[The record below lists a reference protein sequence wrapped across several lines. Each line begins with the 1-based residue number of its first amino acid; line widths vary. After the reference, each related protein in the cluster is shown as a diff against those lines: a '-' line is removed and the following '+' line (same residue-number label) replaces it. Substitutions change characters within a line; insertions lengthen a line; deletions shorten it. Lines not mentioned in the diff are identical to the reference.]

1 MQAVASLLA
10 VAPSVEDLS
19 GHLMHAFEAT
29 VSEYWPTKQLLHLS
43 PALAIVPK
51 KPRSHW
57 QAVMSKAPVD
67 PAAVFELAGHGVHE
81 ALSTPSAYCPAGHCV
96 HLSVGSLIVPLEPAE
111 HWQSVTDL
119 LEVATVV
126 EPSGHGVHGVT
137 SVCALYCP
145 ISHAVHVSDG
155 AAIVPAHPAWHTQ
168 SDAAVQAPPS
178 PSVHPLLQTT
188 VVD

>member
-67 PAAVFELAGHGVHE
+67 PAAVFELAGHCVHE
-81 ALSTPSAYCPAGHCV
+81 ASPIPSAYCPAGHCV
-96 HLSVGSLIVPLEPAE
+96 QVSAGSLIVPLEPAV
-111 HWQSVTDL
+111 HWQSVTAVL
-119 LEVATVV
+119 AVATVV
-126 EPSGHGVHGVT
+126 ASWVH
-137 SVCALYCP
+137 
-145 ISHAVHVSDG
+145 
-155 AAIVPAHPAWHTQ
+155 
-168 SDAAVQAPPS
+168 
-178 PSVHPLLQTT
+178 
-188 VVD
+188 